1 MSLGIENIKMIYIY
15 LNILSYILIVI
26 FIYLTGIIVHFIYIV
41 IVNFNLNGSVIQWI
55 NDLNAIYFINNE
67 MVIYP
72 YLFIYRNDIK
82 LSI

>member
-1 MSLGIENIKMIYIY
+1 MIYIY

>member
-1 MSLGIENIKMIYIY
+1 LSLGIENIKMIYIY